1 MGDDRMARP
10 QKQGLDYF
18 ALDVNMGDKAELIE
32 AEHGMVGFAIL
43 IKMFQ
48 KIYKKGYFYE
58 WNEKNQL
65 LFSSRSCIDK
75 NKVIN
80 IIDDCIK

>member
-1 MGDDRMARP
+1 
-10 QKQGLDYF
+10 
-18 ALDVNMGDKAELIE
+18 MGDKAELIE

-48 KIYKKGYFYE
+48 IYKKGYFYE